1 MLLAEVLTWLQPQ
14 PGKRYVDAT
23 VGAGGHARAILEA
36 SAPDGRL
43 LGLDVDADALSLAA
57 NHLRIFGDRVRLEK
71 GSFRELR
78 SLLPASGFGSVD
90 GMLFDLGVSSMQLDR
105 PGRGFSFA
113 AEGPLDMRLDPD
125 AGQPASVL
133 VNTLPEREL
142 ADLLFTLGEEPAA
155 RRIARAIARRR
166 ASRPFGTTTDL
177 ARVVGGA
184 AGRGGRTSWRIHPAT
199 RTFQALR
206 IAVNDELGALECA
219 LPAAVDALAGG
230 QLVVIA
236 FHSWKTALACF
247 SRPGPGLR
255 ARRRRVRCPAGR
267 LRILTHGRCIAG
279 ATELGA
285 NPRSRSAKLPR
296 CAEENST
303 PPEQV
308 RPMDVAK
315 PIFAG
320 KTAAGRAGWVFEP
333 GPVALVFATIVLI
346 SLANLLYLTGHS
358 YRATGYD
365 IGATKNSAPAWSRSS
380 SDSPSRKPGCKRASR
395 RDRGPRQLECGPRP
409 SPDYVHPRRAAG
421 GHRTGPLEQALAA
434 RSTPPSG

>member
-219 LPAAVDALAGG
+219 LPAAVDALAPGG
-230 QLVVIA
+230 RLVVIA
-236 FHSWKTALACF
+236 FHSLEDRIVKRFFQAQ
-247 SRPGPGLR
+247 
-255 ARRRRVRCPAGR
+255 ARGCVCPTQTPCRCPAQAR
-267 LRILTHGRCIAG
+267 LRILTRRPVIAG

-285 NPRSRSAKLPR
+285 NPRSRSAKL
-296 CAEENST
+296 
-303 PPEQV
+303 
-308 RPMDVAK
+308 
-315 PIFAG
+315 
-320 KTAAGRAGWVFEP
+320 
-333 GPVALVFATIVLI
+333 
-346 SLANLLYLTGHS
+346 
-358 YRATGYD
+358 
-365 IGATKNSAPAWSRSS
+365 
-380 SDSPSRKPGCKRASR
+380 
-395 RDRGPRQLECGPRP
+395 
-409 SPDYVHPRRAAG
+409 RAAEKLDPAG
-421 GHRTGPLEQALAA
+421 A
-434 RSTPPSG
+434 S